1 MLLLAQVVACAEP
14 GRPVVGDEAAVV
26 VSSGATSG
34 AAPEG
39 VEVEPAAELV
49 AAPDEAVAAEPEAEQ
64 VVVVGGRP
72 ADFGRIRP
80 TEPVPEA
87 GALTVH
93 ALAGYEV
100 VAIYASPDLSSPR
113 LGYLRIGQRTMVTPR
128 VEDRGKGCEKGFHGL
143 PAGGFACASKGL
155 IVAEDKPP
163 YMYMPPPPPRV
174 DAPIPY
180 DYGVVTQDGTPMWWR
195 IPDSEEVM
203 LATQKYKSIVAA
215 QEAAAPGSEAKVRA
229 PSSPRQAGGA
239 AAGPVAAGAGEAA
252 AGTDAAAEPAAAG
265 AGDVAA
271 GADAAAPAPVEL
283 TAEERAAIA
292 RQQAAARKRAEARE
306 KQQREA
312 ERALARKRARLP
324 LNSQTPFMGQGY
336 VVTLGSKIKAAG
348 QTWWKTTRGGFVQ
361 ASRTRPRATNDFH
374 GGEVP
379 EAGRFALG
387 FVEAERAAAAVR
399 TEKGELKWKRR
410 LAARQ
415 LLAFSEEAV
424 VGGRPYLVTHDGL
437 YVRRSDMRMARLA
450 TRPAGV
456 EPWER
461 WIDVDLELQ
470 LLVAYEGDAPV
481 YATLI
486 SSGKKGT
493 AEESFLTPRGTYRIA
508 VKHIS
513 SSMDGNTASDGR
525 YSIQDVP
532 WAMFFH
538 GNYALHG
545 AFWHD
550 RFGNRR
556 SHGCVNLGPTDARW
570 LFYWTTPFLPDGWH
584 GVQAHEGA
592 PGSMVV
598 IR

>member
-1 MLLLAQVVACAEP
+1 MPGRLTALVPVLLFAPLGACAAPE
-14 GRPVVGDEAAVV
+14 RPVVEGERVV
-26 VSSGATSG
+26 QASSGASSEPG
-34 AAPEG
+34 PGVVEAGVVEVAA
-39 VEVEPAAELV
+39 EVEPAAAEV
-49 AAPDEAVAAEPEAEQ
+49 EPAAAEAEQ
-64 VVVVGGRP
+64 VAVVEGP
-72 ADFGRIRP
+72 AEGFGRIRP
-80 TEPVPEA
+80 PLPAPEA
-87 GALTVH
+87 EALTVH

-100 VAIYASPDLSSPR
+100 VAIYAAPDLSSPR

-128 VEDRGKGCEKGFHGL
+128 VEDRGKGCERGFHGL

-195 IPDSEEVM
+195 IPDGDEVL
-203 LATQKYKSIVAA
+203 LATQKYRAMVAA
-215 QEAAAPGSEAKVRA
+215 QDPAAPVRA
-229 PSSPRQAGGA
+229 PASTGRAGGA
-239 AAGPVAAGAGEAA
+239 GEVGAGAGE
-252 AGTDAAAEPAAAG
+252 
-265 AGDVAA
+265 VAA
-271 GADAAAPAPVEL
+271 GGEVGGGVEGDAAAPTPVEL
-283 TAEERAAIA
+283 TAEEKAALA

-361 ASRTRPRATNDFH
+361 ASRTRPRATTDFH

-379 EAGRFALG
+379 ADGRFALG